1 MKISARWYGASASLC
16 YQLNNSMRHGGTD
29 MKTCGNLLLGTP
41 QERVRLLRAGV
52 DGKLI
57 EKLYIERNNFKI
69 VGNHLLFNQVDET
82 NKKIEAQTVSFN
94 HYVIKN
100 PRRYNHYQGI
110 LADWAT
116 CI

>member
-1 MKISARWYGASASLC
+1 MRTGGSLV
-16 YQLNNSMRHGGTD
+16 
-29 MKTCGNLLLGTP
+29 LGTP

-69 VGNHLLFNQVDET
+69 VCNHILFNQVNGT
-82 NKKIEAQTVSFN
+82 NKKIKAQAASLDRCI
-94 HYVIKN
+94 IKYS
-100 PRRYNHYQGI
+100 RRYTHYQGI
-110 LADWAT
+110 LADWAV

>member
-1 MKISARWYGASASLC
+1 
-16 YQLNNSMRHGGTD
+16 
-29 MKTCGNLLLGTP
+29 MKTGGKGGNLILGTP

-82 NKKIEAQTVSFN
+82 NKKIKSQTESFD
-94 HYVIKN
+94 HPVIKN
-100 PRRYNHYQGI
+100 PRRYTHHQGI
-110 LADWAT
+110 LADW
-116 CI
+116 IVYI